1 MINSVWKVTSMCNLD
16 ISPKRDLF
24 DKDELY
30 SDLKQEKV
38 LDEGYKKSKCFY
50 NTLKMRNLN
59 NMRDF

>member
-1 MINSVWKVTSMCNLD
+1 MCNLD